1 MKLERRLARRLKVN
15 YWKTTMKI
23 EIKHRFTQQ
32 ILFSHEQDNNFMQLT
47 LQLAVK
53 AKINLRGADLRYA
66 NLRGADLRGADLR
79 GADLGYANLRGAD
92 LRYADLGY
100 ADLRGAN
107 LRGADLGYA
116 ELGYAELGYADLGY
130 ADLRDADLGYANL
143 RDADLRGANLRGADL
158 RGADLLCMGDME
170 FIFTMQFDRWP
181 IGFTRDTLQIGC
193 QRHSIDDWKNFDD
206 EKIRKM
212 DTTAFDW
219 WCKWKDHIF
228 KTIELCVGK
237 QQ

>member
-53 AKINLRGADLRYA
+53 AKINLRD
-66 NLRGADLRGADLR
+66 ADLRGANLR

-100 ADLRGAN
+100 AELGYADLGYAN
-107 LRGADLGYA
+107 LRGADLGDA
-116 ELGYAELGYADLGY
+116 NLRY
-130 ADLRDADLGYANL
+130 ADLRDADLGYADLRYADL
-143 RDADLRGANLRGADL
+143 RDADLRGANLRGADLRYADLRDADL

>member
-79 GADLGYANLRGAD
+79 GADLGYANLRG
-92 LRYADLGY
+92 
-100 ADLRGAN
+100 
-107 LRGADLGYA
+107 
-116 ELGYAELGYADLGY
+116 

>member
-1 MKLERRLARRLKVN
+1 
-15 YWKTTMKI
+15 MKI

-79 GADLGYANLRGAD
+79 GADLGYANLRG
-92 LRYADLGY
+92 
-100 ADLRGAN
+100 
-107 LRGADLGYA
+107 
-116 ELGYAELGYADLGY
+116 

>member
-66 NLRGADLRGADLR
+66 NLRG
-79 GADLGYANLRGAD
+79 
-92 LRYADLGY
+92 
-100 ADLRGAN
+100 
-107 LRGADLGYA
+107 
-116 ELGYAELGYADLGY
+116 